1 MLGLLDRV
9 HGTDTLFRMS
19 PQGKRHL
26 MMLSLI
32 PATEQFPDN
41 KPKKSS

>member
-26 MMLSLI
+26 MLLSFI
-32 PATEQFPDN
+32 PAAEQFPQ